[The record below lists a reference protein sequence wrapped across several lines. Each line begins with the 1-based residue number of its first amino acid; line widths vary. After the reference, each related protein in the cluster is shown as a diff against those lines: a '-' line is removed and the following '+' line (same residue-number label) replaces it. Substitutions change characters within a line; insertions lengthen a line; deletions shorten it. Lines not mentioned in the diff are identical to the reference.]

1 MPLTGGSRDYVVV
14 GSDSGKI
21 VIVEYSAD
29 KGCFERV
36 HAEVYGKTGCRRI
49 VPGQFVAT
57 DPRGRA
63 VMIGAIEK
71 QKLVYILNRDTAAR
85 LTISSPLEVRP
96 LAARAARCRLPPT
109 APPRHTTT
117 RTRGR
122 PSLAAGA
129 ASRHQPHVACA
140 GAQVQHAHLPHG
152 GRRRRLR

>member
-29 KGCFERV
+29 KGCFEKV

-71 QKLVYILNRDTAAR
+71 QKLVYILNRDTAGCDWNTQYWSDGSCQP
-85 LTISSPLEVRP
+85 LTPATSP
-96 LAARAARCRLPPT
+96 
-109 APPRHTTT
+109 
-117 RTRGR
+117 
-122 PSLAAGA
+122 
-129 ASRHQPHVACA
+129 
-140 GAQVQHAHLPHG
+140 
-152 GRRRRLR
+152 